1 MPEISKTADQT
12 LVVLE
17 CVADHGPITP
27 TEIARRL
34 KMHRPA
40 VHRSLATLHRRGYV
54 RRVADGYLP
63 GVAALR
69 IAQRVEPALLAAARP
84 VLESLARQHGET
96 FILTIP
102 DGDEAVLAE
111 QAVGGR
117 HFVRVQFARGFRH
130 PLALGASG
138 RAILAWLDDGRAER
152 LAAAARDAAAL
163 RRSLAEI
170 RKQGYAVSHDE
181 LSTNVYGVSAPV
193 LRRSEAVA
201 SLGVV
206 LPAARADD
214 LAALARI
221 MKGAAQSVSRSLA
234 KH

>member
-12 LVVLE
+12 LAVLD
-17 CVADHGPITP
+17 CVADFGPVTP

-63 GVAALR
+63 GVAVLR
-69 IAQRVEPALLAAARP
+69 IAQRVEPALLATARP
-84 VLESLARQHGET
+84 VLESLARNHGET

-111 QAVGGR
+111 QAVGGK

-130 PLALGASG
+130 PLHLGASG
-138 RAILAWLDDGRAER
+138 RAILAYLDEGRAER
-152 LAAAARDAAAL
+152 LGAAAPDVAGL
-163 RRSLAEI
+163 RRALAEI

-201 SLGVV
+201 SIGVV
-206 LPAARADD
+206 LPSARTGD
-214 LAALARI
+214 LAVLARI
-221 MKGAAQSVSRSLA
+221 MKSAAQSVSRGLA
-234 KH
+234 RH